1 MDQGVQLLLEKWQTK
16 ALRTVMERMDTGSK
30 SENEEDSD
38 DDGEWTPQRDEVHED
53 EEDIFISKKRK
64 NVKNSSIKSKKPKIQ
79 KVISKP
85 TNDLTCKKCST
96 ESCFITSTTVMTSL
110 RLSQCL

>member
-1 MDQGVQLLLEKWQTK
+1 MRQNIEKPYIGTINAQN
-16 ALRTVMERMDTGSK
+16 LGISL
-30 SENEEDSD
+30 EEDSD

-64 NVKNSSIKSKKPKIQ
+64 IVKNSSIKSKKPRIQ

-85 TNDLTCKKCST
+85 TNDLTCKKCSKSFSRKDILT
-96 ESCFITSTTVMTSL
+96 RHIKNF
-110 RLSQCL
+110 